1 VPHPVIPTKSS
12 PRGCRRSSATAA
24 LAARFAQQL
33 AALRAQR
40 GETQKQLAVRL
51 GMTESMISRF
61 ETGAH
66 LPSLTTL
73 ARIASAFDRRLE
85 IAFHEHEHAHADGV
99 RHTHVHGHDD
109 LDHTHAHDSD
119 SA

>member
-1 VPHPVIPTKSS
+1 MSHPA
-12 PRGCRRSSATAA
+12 PRTNQPSRRRPRASATTV

-40 GETQKQLAVRL
+40 GETQKQLALRL

-85 IAFHEHEHAHADGV
+85 IVFHEHEHVHTDGV
-99 RHTHVHGHDD
+99 RHSHVHGHDD
-109 LDHTHAHDSD
+109 GDHLHAHEDD
-119 SA
+119 LP

>member
-1 VPHPVIPTKSS
+1 VAHPVIPPKSA
-12 PRGCRRSSATAA
+12 PREQRVTATAA
-24 LAARFAQQL
+24 LAMRFAQQL

-85 IAFHEHEHAHADGV
+85 IMFHEHEHTRADGV
-99 RHTHVHGHDD
+99 RHTHAHAYDEFD
-109 LDHTHAHDSD
+109 HAHPHDGD
-119 SA
+119 PA